1 VLGRRGDNAAN
12 TYFRPKYLNRKVD
25 LRQVGRA
32 WTVLADADP
41 TQLGLVEAAA
51 KRHGVEMETTADITR
66 APECLWKVAYGYH
79 DSGTEAVEQQVGGQ
93 ARRLPM
99 QRANEASNAA
109 IDYMFSSSSRPT
121 SITQSSR

>member
-1 VLGRRGDNAAN
+1 M
-12 TYFRPKYLNRKVD
+12 D

-32 WTVLADADP
+32 WAVLPDADP
-41 TQLGLVEAAA
+41 TQLGSVEAAA

-66 APECLWKVAYGYH
+66 APEYLWKVAYGYH

-99 QRANEASNAA
+99 KRVNEASNAA
-109 IDYMFSSSSRPT
+109 IDYMSSSSSRPT